1 MIASKNKVF
10 GFTLLEVLV
19 AVALL
24 TFALVSMLGV
34 VNYNINIATK
44 STNYLIATSLADEI
58 ASRIDSEG
66 LPSESDRS
74 GEFDNHP
81 GFQWYIVVAPYNLSQ
96 FGVQMNIVNI
106 LIVWDEGEES
116 YEITFIDS
124 G

>member
-1 MIASKNKVF
+1 MIASKNKVC